1 MALAGVI
8 AAFLSSYANVARRRA
23 WEVPSVVKYARYAA
37 WLVFAVAAYDVAR
50 RIMARPADAGPLT
63 PRSSSGAGGLRVEGA
78 WRRARG
84 RAGTSHA
91 QRRVAHT
98 GWPPC

>member
-1 MALAGVI
+1 MENKTRYKNKGLRPLCPAAGRPSECDALADFRSIGNDMLVVMALAGVI

-50 RIMARPADAGPLT
+50 RIMAPA
-63 PRSSSGAGGLRVEGA
+63 R
-78 WRRARG
+78 
-84 RAGTSHA
+84 
-91 QRRVAHT
+91 
-98 GWPPC
+98 